1 MYTLFWSPGSASMAP
16 HVLLEELGVPYQLS
30 RVELSKPRGPDYL
43 AIQPWGRVPAL
54 IADGQPMFEAAAI
67 CMHLADRHP
76 QKELAPKPGT
86 AERARYY
93 QFLLL
98 LADTLQPTFR
108 RIYRTSTVSGD
119 AGHHPAIRA
128 TALKEIAEFW
138 ARLDGLIDGRSWL
151 AGDRFSAAD
160 IYFHMLYTWDEDM
173 AALSR
178 RHPKLAALFE
188 RIHARP
194 AVARIAEL
202 NM

>member
-16 HVLLEELGVPYQLS
+16 HVLLEELGVPYELS
-30 RVELSKPRGPDYL
+30 CVELSKPRGPDYL

-54 IADGQPMFEAAAI
+54 IADGRPMFEAAAI

-108 RIYRTSTVSGD
+108 RIYRTSRVSGD
-119 AGHHPAIRA
+119 AGHHPAIKA

-138 ARLDGLIDGRSWL
+138 ARLEGLIGGRSWL

>member
-16 HVLLEELGVPYQLS
+16 HGLLEELGVPYQLS
-30 RVELSKPRGPDYL
+30 RVELSEPRDPAYL
-43 AIQPWGRVPAL
+43 KISPWGRVPAL
-54 IADGQPMFEAAAI
+54 LADGQAIFESAAI

-76 QKELAPKPGT
+76 QRGLAPEPGT
-86 AERARYY
+86 IERARYY
-93 QFLLL
+93 QWLLF

-108 RIYRTSTVSGD
+108 GVYRPSHFSAD
-119 AGHHPAIRA
+119 PAHQKVIKA
-128 TALKEIAEFW
+128 TALQHVAEIW
-138 ARLDGLIDGRSWL
+138 AKLEDRLAGSTWL

-160 IYFHMLYTWDEDM
+160 IYLHMLYTWDQDM
-173 AALSR
+173 AALGR

-194 AVARIAEL
+194 AVAKIADL